1 MKNIKSINI
10 KFVDDDKQ
18 RYDTSGDY
26 YFTKDQLNIIISKEI
41 VRRRGKLVR
50 NRLVEFLILIHE
62 MVEVLLVVARNISID
77 KIDEFDMN
85 YKGDSEP
92 GDEPDAP
99 YRKEHQFATKIEKMM
114 AKELGVDWDEYN

>member
-26 YFTKDQLNIIISKEI
+26 YFTNNQLNIIISKEI

-77 KIDEFDMN
+77 EIDEFDMI
-85 YKGDSEP
+85 YKGDGEP

-114 AKELGVDWDEYN
+114 AKELGVGWDEYN